1 MATLIDITK
10 DMTPN
15 AGRVAINTNLT
26 LLNEE
31 LAKKLAVD
39 TDGTNSI
46 TVNLS
51 VQDYR
56 ITNAGSAIDDTDV
69 PNLQQLKSYSN
80 KEVTN
85 RKIIIVPEFNQEYE
99 VMYLDG
105 TNSAYDVRVADLE
118 SGINYAADEADATFG
133 YSWSMKLPFKSQF
146 YLNQSFVNF
155 GDDFNIYG
163 EGRPVVEISDGTSA
177 GSADLIGDSKLE
189 GLTLVYDDGKEL
201 NLENV
206 KIDNCDVFMSNI
218 SGIDPRVLTLRS
230 VVITNS
236 RLVADSIVFDSTTS
250 SLVDNCIISVDF
262 TNEESN
268 DVNVTN
274 RINTNLEN
282 FYDIHTGI

>member
-236 RLVADSIVFDSTTS
+236 RLVADSIIFDSTS
-250 SLVDNCIISVDF
+250 SSMVDNCIISVDF
-262 TNEESN
+262 TNESSN
-268 DVNVTN
+268 DVNAIN
-274 RINTNLEN
+274 RINTNLETH
-282 FYDIHTGI
+282 FEIYTGI